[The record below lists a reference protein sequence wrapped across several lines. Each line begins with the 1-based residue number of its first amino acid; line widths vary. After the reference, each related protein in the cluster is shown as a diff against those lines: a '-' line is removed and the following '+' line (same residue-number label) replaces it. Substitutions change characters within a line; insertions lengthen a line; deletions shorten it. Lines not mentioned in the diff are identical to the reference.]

1 MQVQLNISQY
11 TQTNK
16 HCRGKPINNYKAY
29 SGAVNRL
36 KSLRYNGF
44 WAILGD
50 LRKNW
55 DFQALR
61 FNAILGDLR

>member
-1 MQVQLNISQY
+1 M
-11 TQTNK
+11 
-16 HCRGKPINNYKAY
+16 R
-29 SGAVNRL
+29 
-36 KSLRYNGF
+36 F

-61 FNAILGDLR
+61 FNAILGDLRRFKKKTKILGIAM

>member
-1 MQVQLNISQY
+1 MAMQVQLNISQY

-36 KSLRYNGF
+36 KSLR
-44 WAILGD
+44 
-50 LRKNW
+50 
-55 DFQALR
+55 
-61 FNAILGDLR
+61 FNAILGDLRRFKKKFKILGIAI